1 MGLEC
6 TLVALVSGCIAGN
19 TLDTQSILFLFNNLV
34 GRLELLR
41 PRRSPRPLNRHLS
54 SPRET
59 REAQLGCPLR
69 LIESIEP
76 TSHPRCAQTNPQ
88 RIAARAITLTRT
100 TFILLLQV
108 RVLC

>member
-19 TLDTQSILFLFNNLV
+19 TLDTQSILFLFNNLA

-41 PRRSPRPLNRHLS
+41 PRPLNRHLS

-76 TSHPRCAQTNPQ
+76 TSHPAVRKQILSALQ
-88 RIAARAITLTRT
+88 RAR
-100 TFILLLQV
+100 
-108 RVLC
+108 